1 MDTERI
7 LKLFNSAKT
16 HKDNGEY
23 ALSMAEYEE
32 ILTITDQLPEVYFNL
47 SFVYFYS
54 ELWEKAIDCM
64 KKFLELEPNDTE
76 GKYFLATFYFMNK
89 DYVSGYPYFESR
101 VSKSNA
107 LITQQNLSFGKINEI
122 PFWQGEDL
130 TGKTVYLYYEA
141 GLGDTLMYYRYVKML
156 AQRAKK
162 VYFKPQMTLLPLFA
176 ENKEPNVHIIARLHE
191 KYLNES
197 DYQCPI
203 MSLPYYLGLDNQ
215 TIFTSP
221 DKFLHASKR
230 ETKIYKNKFFNN
242 DKLKIGIKWQGNT
255 LIGAERA
262 MTAESFS
269 KIFELPNSKIYS
281 VQVMGGYDE
290 IQKLQ
295 SIFDIV
301 DLGSTFKDF
310 ADTAGAIANL
320 DIVICNDTSVGH
332 LAGAMGKKTYIIL
345 PIQYDW
351 RWHKDTSKCDWYS
364 NVKLFKQKNTWEEVI
379 ERIYEDLKT
388 NHQRII
394 KH

>member
-7 LKLFNSAKT
+7 LKLFNSAKV

-23 ALSMAEYEE
+23 ALSMNEYEE
-32 ILTITDQLPEVYFNL
+32 ILSMTTQLPEVYFNL
-47 SFVYFYS
+47 AFVYFYS
-54 ELWEKAIDCM
+54 KHWEKAIECM
-64 KKFLELEPNDTE
+64 KRFLELEPNDTE

-89 DYVSGYPYFESR
+89 DYVSGFPLFEYR
-101 VSKSNA
+101 VSKA
-107 LITQQNLSFGKINEI
+107 HAILTQQKLTMGKINKL
-122 PFWQGEDL
+122 PFWHGENLID
-130 TGKTVYLYYEA
+130 KTVYLYYEA
-141 GLGDTLMYYRYVKML
+141 GLGDTLMYYRYLKIL

-176 ENKEPNVHIIARLHE
+176 ENKEPNVHIIARINE

-203 MSLPYYLGLDNQ
+203 MSLPYFLGLDNK
-215 TIFTSP
+215 TIFAYP

-230 ETKIYKNKFFNN
+230 ETKIYQDKFFNN
-242 DKLKIGIKWQGNT
+242 NKLKIGIKWQGNT

-290 IQKLQ
+290 IKNLQ
-295 SIFDIV
+295 SKFDIV

-320 DIVICNDTSVGH
+320 DVVICNDTSVGH

-345 PIQYDW
+345 PILYDW
-351 RWHKDTSKCDWYS
+351 RWHKDISKCDWYS
-364 NVKLFKQKNTWEEVI
+364 NIKLFKQKTSWEEVI
-379 ERIYEDLKT
+379 SRIYDDLNKG
-388 NHQRII
+388 
-394 KH
+394 

>member
-7 LKLFNSAKT
+7 LKLFNSAKA

-23 ALSMAEYEE
+23 DLSMAEYEE
-32 ILTITDQLPEVYFNL
+32 ILSMTTQLPEVYFNL
-47 SFVYFYS
+47 AFVYFYS
-54 ELWEKAIDCM
+54 EHWEKAIECM
-64 KKFLELEPNDTE
+64 KKFVELEPNDTE

-89 DYVSGYPYFESR
+89 DYVSGFPLFEYR
-101 VSKSNA
+101 VSKA
-107 LITQQNLSFGKINEI
+107 HAVLTQQKLTMRKINQL
-122 PFWQGEDL
+122 PFWHGEDL

-176 ENKEPNVHIIARLHE
+176 ENKEPNVHIIARINE
-191 KYLNES
+191 KHLNES

-203 MSLPYYLGLDNQ
+203 MSLPYFLGLDNK
-215 TIFTSP
+215 TIFAYP

-230 ETKIYKNKFFNN
+230 ETKIYKDNFFNN

-262 MTAESFS
+262 MTAESFN

-281 VQVMGGYDE
+281 VQVMDGYDE
-290 IQKLQ
+290 IKKLQ
-295 SIFDIV
+295 SKFDIV

-320 DIVICNDTSVGH
+320 DVVICNDTSVGH

-345 PIQYDW
+345 PTLYDW
-351 RWHKDTSKCDWYS
+351 RWHKDISKCDWYS
-364 NVKLFKQKNTWEEVI
+364 NIKLFKQKTTWEEVI
-379 ERIYEDLKT
+379 LRIYEDLK
-388 NHQRII
+388 
-394 KH
+394 

>member
-7 LKLFNSAKT
+7 LKLFNSAKA

-23 ALSMAEYEE
+23 NLSMAEYEE
-32 ILTITDQLPEVYFNL
+32 ILSMTTQLPEVYFNL
-47 SFVYFYS
+47 AFVYFYS
-54 ELWEKAIDCM
+54 EHWEKAIECM
-64 KKFLELEPNDTE
+64 KKFVELEPNDTE

-89 DYVSGYPYFESR
+89 DYVSGFPLFEYR
-101 VSKSNA
+101 VSKA
-107 LITQQNLSFGKINEI
+107 HAVLTQQKLTMDKINQL
-122 PFWQGEDL
+122 PFWHGEDL

-141 GLGDTLMYYRYVKML
+141 GLGDTLMYYRYIKML

-176 ENKEPNVHIIARLHE
+176 ENKEPNVHIIARINE
-191 KYLNES
+191 KHLNES

-203 MSLPYYLGLDNQ
+203 MSLPYFLGLDNK
-215 TIFTSP
+215 TIFAYP

-230 ETKIYKNKFFNN
+230 ETKIYKDNFFNN

-262 MTAESFS
+262 MTAESFN

-290 IQKLQ
+290 IKKLQ
-295 SIFDIV
+295 SKFDIV

-320 DIVICNDTSVGH
+320 DVVICNDTSVGH

-345 PIQYDW
+345 PTLYDW
-351 RWHKDTSKCDWYS
+351 RWHKDISKCDWYS
-364 NVKLFKQKNTWEEVI
+364 NIKLFKQKTTWEEVI
-379 ERIYEDLKT
+379 SRIYEDLK
-388 NHQRII
+388 
-394 KH
+394 

>member
-7 LKLFNSAKT
+7 LKLFNSAKA

-23 ALSMAEYEE
+23 ALSIAEYEE
-32 ILTITDQLPEVYFNL
+32 ILSMTTQLPEVYFNL
-47 SFVYFYS
+47 AFVYFYS
-54 ELWEKAIDCM
+54 EHWEKAIECM
-64 KKFLELEPNDTE
+64 KRFVELEPNDTE

-89 DYVSGYPYFESR
+89 DYVSGFPLFEYR
-101 VSKSNA
+101 VSKA
-107 LITQQNLSFGKINEI
+107 HAVLTQQKLTMDKINQL
-122 PFWQGEDL
+122 PFWHGEDL

-141 GLGDTLMYYRYVKML
+141 GLGDTLMYYRYVKIL

-176 ENKEPNVHIIARLHE
+176 ENKEPNVHIIARINE

-203 MSLPYYLGLDNQ
+203 MSLPYFLGLDNK
-215 TIFTSP
+215 TIFAYP

-230 ETKIYKNKFFNN
+230 ETKIYKEKFFNN

-290 IQKLQ
+290 IKNLQ
-295 SIFDIV
+295 SKFNIV

-320 DIVICNDTSVGH
+320 DVVICNDTSVGH

-345 PIQYDW
+345 PTLYDW
-351 RWHKDTSKCDWYS
+351 RWHKDISKCDWYS
-364 NVKLFKQKNTWEEVI
+364 NIKLFKQKTTWEEVI
-379 ERIYEDLKT
+379 SRIYEDLK
-388 NHQRII
+388 
-394 KH
+394 

>member
-7 LKLFNSAKT
+7 LKLFNSAKA

-23 ALSMAEYEE
+23 DLSMAEYEE
-32 ILTITDQLPEVYFNL
+32 ILSMTTQLPEVYFNL
-47 SFVYFYS
+47 AFVYFYS
-54 ELWEKAIDCM
+54 EHWEKAIECM
-64 KKFLELEPNDTE
+64 KKFVELEPNDTE

-89 DYVSGYPYFESR
+89 DYVSGFPLFEYR
-101 VSKSNA
+101 VSKA
-107 LITQQNLSFGKINEI
+107 HAVLTQQKLTMRKINQL
-122 PFWQGEDL
+122 PFWHGEDL

-176 ENKEPNVHIIARLHE
+176 ENKEPNVHIIARINE
-191 KYLNES
+191 KHLNES

-203 MSLPYYLGLDNQ
+203 MSLPYFLGLDNK
-215 TIFTSP
+215 TIFAYP

-230 ETKIYKNKFFNN
+230 ETKIYKDNFFNN

-262 MTAESFS
+262 MTAESFN

-290 IQKLQ
+290 IKKLQ
-295 SIFDIV
+295 SKFDIV

-320 DIVICNDTSVGH
+320 DVVICNDTSVGH

-345 PIQYDW
+345 PTLYDW
-351 RWHKDTSKCDWYS
+351 RWHKDISKCDWYS
-364 NVKLFKQKNTWEEVI
+364 NIKLFKQKTTWEEVI
-379 ERIYEDLKT
+379 LRIYEDLK
-388 NHQRII
+388 
-394 KH
+394 

>member
-7 LKLFNSAKT
+7 LKLFNSAKA

-23 ALSMAEYEE
+23 DLSMAEYEE
-32 ILTITDQLPEVYFNL
+32 ILSMTTQLPEVYFNL
-47 SFVYFYS
+47 AFVYFYS
-54 ELWEKAIDCM
+54 EHWEKAIECM
-64 KKFLELEPNDTE
+64 KKFVELEPNDTE

-89 DYVSGYPYFESR
+89 DYVSGFPLFEYR
-101 VSKSNA
+101 VSKA
-107 LITQQNLSFGKINEI
+107 HAVLTQQKLTMGKINQL
-122 PFWQGEDL
+122 PFWHGEDL
-130 TGKTVYLYYEA
+130 AGKTVYLYYEA

-176 ENKEPNVHIIARLHE
+176 ENKEPNVHIIARINE
-191 KYLNES
+191 KHLNES

-203 MSLPYYLGLDNQ
+203 MSLPYFLGLDNK
-215 TIFTSP
+215 TIFAYP

-230 ETKIYKNKFFNN
+230 ETKIYKDNFFNN

-262 MTAESFS
+262 MTAESFN

-290 IQKLQ
+290 IKKLQ
-295 SIFDIV
+295 SKFDIV

-320 DIVICNDTSVGH
+320 DVVICNDTSVGH

-345 PIQYDW
+345 PTLYDW
-351 RWHKDTSKCDWYS
+351 RWHKDISKCDWYS
-364 NVKLFKQKNTWEEVI
+364 NIKLFKQKTTWEEVI
-379 ERIYEDLKT
+379 LRIYEDLK
-388 NHQRII
+388 
-394 KH
+394 

>member
-32 ILTITDQLPEVYFNL
+32 ILSMTTQLPEVYFNL
-47 SFVYFYS
+47 AFVYFYS
-54 ELWEKAIDCM
+54 EHWEKAIECM
-64 KKFLELEPNDTE
+64 KRFIELEPNDTE

-89 DYVSGYPYFESR
+89 DYVSGYPLFEYR
-101 VSKSNA
+101 VSKA
-107 LITQQNLSFGKINEI
+107 HAVLTQQKLTMGKINQL
-122 PFWQGEDL
+122 PFWHGEDL
-130 TGKTVYLYYEA
+130 TDKTVYLYYEA
-141 GLGDTLMYYRYVKML
+141 GLGDTLMYYRYVKIL
-156 AQRAKK
+156 AQKAKK

-176 ENKEPNVHIIARLHE
+176 ENKEPNVHIIARINE
-191 KYLNES
+191 KYINES

-203 MSLPYYLGLDNQ
+203 MSLPYFLGFDNK
-215 TIFTSP
+215 TIFAYP

-230 ETKIYKNKFFNN
+230 ETRIYKDKFFNN

-255 LIGAERA
+255 IIGAERA
-262 MTAESFS
+262 MSAESFS

-281 VQVMGGYDE
+281 VQVMGGYEE
-290 IQKLQ
+290 IKNLQ
-295 SIFDIV
+295 SKFDIV

-320 DIVICNDTSVGH
+320 DVVICNDTSVGH

-345 PIQYDW
+345 PTLYDW
-351 RWHKDTSKCDWYS
+351 RWHKDISKCDWYS
-364 NVKLFKQKNTWEEVI
+364 NIKLFKQKTTWEEVI
-379 ERIYEDLKT
+379 SRIYDDLK
-388 NHQRII
+388 
-394 KH
+394 

>member
-7 LKLFNSAKT
+7 LELFNSAKA

-23 ALSMAEYEE
+23 DLSMAEYEE
-32 ILTITDQLPEVYFNL
+32 ILSMTTQLPEVYFNL
-47 SFVYFYS
+47 AFVYFYS
-54 ELWEKAIDCM
+54 EHWEKAIECM
-64 KKFLELEPNDTE
+64 KKFVELEPNDTE

-89 DYVSGYPYFESR
+89 DYVSGFPLFEYR
-101 VSKSNA
+101 VSKA
-107 LITQQNLSFGKINEI
+107 HAVLTQQKLTMGKINQL
-122 PFWQGEDL
+122 PFWHGEDL

-156 AQRAKK
+156 AQKAKK

-176 ENKEPNVHIIARLHE
+176 ENKEPNVHIIARINE
-191 KYLNES
+191 KHLNES

-203 MSLPYYLGLDNQ
+203 MSLPYFLGLDNK
-215 TIFTSP
+215 TIFAYP

-230 ETKIYKNKFFNN
+230 ETKIYKDNFFNN

-262 MTAESFS
+262 MTAESFN

-290 IQKLQ
+290 IKKLQ
-295 SIFDIV
+295 SKFDIV

-320 DIVICNDTSVGH
+320 DVVICNDTSVGH
-332 LAGAMGKKTYIIL
+332 LAGAMGKNTYIIL
-345 PIQYDW
+345 PTLYDW
-351 RWHKDTSKCDWYS
+351 RWHKDISKCDWYS
-364 NVKLFKQKNTWEEVI
+364 NIKLFKQKTTWEEVI
-379 ERIYEDLKT
+379 LRIYEDLK
-388 NHQRII
+388 
-394 KH
+394 

>member
-7 LKLFNSAKT
+7 LKLFNSAKV

-23 ALSMAEYEE
+23 ALSMNEYEE
-32 ILTITDQLPEVYFNL
+32 ILSMTTQLPEVYFNL
-47 SFVYFYS
+47 AFVYFYS
-54 ELWEKAIDCM
+54 KHWEKAIECM
-64 KKFLELEPNDTE
+64 KRFLELEPNDTE

-89 DYVSGYPYFESR
+89 DYVSGFPLFECR
-101 VSKSNA
+101 VSKA
-107 LITQQNLSFGKINEI
+107 HAILTQQKLTMGKINKL
-122 PFWQGEDL
+122 PFWHGENLID
-130 TGKTVYLYYEA
+130 KTVYLYYEA
-141 GLGDTLMYYRYVKML
+141 GLGDTLMYYRYLKIL

-176 ENKEPNVHIIARLHE
+176 ENKEPNVHIIARINE

-203 MSLPYYLGLDNQ
+203 MSLPYFLGLDNK
-215 TIFTSP
+215 TIFAYP

-230 ETKIYKNKFFNN
+230 ETKIYQDKFFNN
-242 DKLKIGIKWQGNT
+242 NKLKIGIKWQGNT

-290 IQKLQ
+290 IKNLQ
-295 SIFDIV
+295 SKFDIV

-320 DIVICNDTSVGH
+320 DVVICNDTSVGH

-345 PIQYDW
+345 PILYDW
-351 RWHKDTSKCDWYS
+351 RWHKDISKCDWYS
-364 NVKLFKQKNTWEEVI
+364 NIKLFKQKTSWEEVI
-379 ERIYEDLKT
+379 SRIYDDLNKG
-388 NHQRII
+388 
-394 KH
+394 

>member
-1 MDTERI
+1 MDTEKI
-7 LKLFNSAKT
+7 LRLFNSAKA
-16 HKDNGEY
+16 HKDKGEY
-23 ALSMAEYEE
+23 EQSMAEYEE
-32 ILTITDQLPEVYFNL
+32 ILAITDKLPEVYFNL

-54 ELWEKAIDCM
+54 ELWEKAIECM
-64 KKFLELEPNDTE
+64 KKFVLLEPNDAE
-76 GKYFLATFYFMNK
+76 GRYFLATFYFMNK

-101 VSKSNA
+101 VSKTHA
-107 LITQQNLSFGKINEI
+107 ILTQQNISFGKINKL

-156 AQRAKK
+156 AQKAKK

-176 ENKEPNVHIIARLHE
+176 ENKEPNVHIVARFKEEHV
-191 KYLNES
+191 NES

-203 MSLPYYLGLDNQ
+203 MSLPYYLGLDNK
-215 TIFTSP
+215 TIFAYP
-221 DKFLHASKR
+221 DKFLKASKR
-230 ETKIYKNKFFNN
+230 EAKIYKEEFFNN

-262 MTAESFS
+262 MTAECFS
-269 KIFELPNSKIYS
+269 KIFELPNTQVYS
-281 VQVMGGYDE
+281 VQVMGGYDK
-290 IQKLQ
+290 IKDLQ
-295 SIFDIV
+295 EKFDIV

-310 ADTAGAIANL
+310 SDTAGAIENL

-345 PIQYDW
+345 PTQYDW
-351 RWHKDTSKCDWYS
+351 RWHKDISKCDWYT
-364 NVKLFKQKNTWEEVI
+364 NVKLFKQKTTWEEVI

-388 NHQRII
+388 TYFKQA
-394 KH
+394 